1 MRKLMLLLLPILLL
15 LLPISFGMGGKQTQ
29 PISVE
34 PLEPTKIEVELVEP
48 KFVKPTY
55 TLNVEPLI
63 QAMIMVESRGN
74 DSAVGDVHLGEP
86 SIGVLQIR
94 PIMVREVN
102 RILGIQKSELEYT
115 LEDRWSREKS
125 IEMFH
130 IVNNHHNKNSRYEE
144 IARAWNGGP
153 NWAEKSLTKRYWKR
167 VQQQLKKQ
175 KKNERSN
182 TDLKEV

>member
-1 MRKLMLLLLPILLL
+1 MRKLMLLLI
-15 LLPISFGMGGKQTQ
+15 PISFGMGGTQTQ
-29 PISVE
+29 LISVE
-34 PLEPTKIEVELVEP
+34 TIEPTKLEVEVGEP
-48 KFVKPTY
+48 KFVKPVY
-55 TLNVEPLI
+55 TLDVEPLI

-74 DSAVGDVHLGEP
+74 DSAYHKGEKAA
-86 SIGVLQIR
+86 GCLQIR

-130 IVNNHHNKNSRYEE
+130 IVNNHHNKNSTYEE

-167 VQQQLKKQ
+167 VQKQLKKQ
-175 KKNERSN
+175 QKDERSN
-182 TDLKEV
+182 TELTEV

>member
-1 MRKLMLLLLPILLL
+1 MRKLMLLLLPV
-15 LLPISFGMGGKQTQ
+15 SVGMGGTQTQ

-34 PLEPTKIEVELVEP
+34 PLEPIRIEVEVVEP

-63 QAMIMVESRGN
+63 QAMIMVESEGN
-74 DSAVGDVHLGEP
+74 DSAYHKGEKAA
-86 SIGVLQIR
+86 GCLQIR

-130 IVNNHHNKNSRYEE
+130 IVNNHHNKNSTYEE

-153 NWAEKSLTKRYWKR
+153 NWFKKSLTKRYWKR
-167 VQQQLKKQ
+167 VQKQLKKQ
-175 KKNERSN
+175 QKDERSN
-182 TDLKEV
+182 TELTEV

>member
-1 MRKLMLLLLPILLL
+1 MRKLMLLLI
-15 LLPISFGMGGKQTQ
+15 PISLGLGGTETTEFE
-29 PISVE
+29 PINTLDVT
-34 PLEPTKIEVELVEP
+34 PLEVLVVEP

-55 TLNVEPLI
+55 TLDVDPLI
-63 QAMIMVESRGN
+63 QAMILVESEGN
-74 DSAVGDVHLGEP
+74 DSAYHKREKAAGC
-86 SIGVLQIR
+86 LQIR

-130 IVNNHHNKNSRYEE
+130 IVNGYHNKNSTYEE

-153 NWAEKSLTKRYWKR
+153 KWIKKSLTKRYWKR
-167 VQQQLKKQ
+167 VQKQLKKQ
-175 KKNERSN
+175 QKDERSN
-182 TDLKEV
+182 TELAKV

>member
-1 MRKLMLLLLPILLL
+1 MLLLI
-15 LLPISFGMGGKQTQ
+15 PISFGMGGTQTQ
-29 PISVE
+29 LISVE
-34 PLEPTKIEVELVEP
+34 TIEPTKLEVEVGEP
-48 KFVKPTY
+48 KFVKPVY
-55 TLNVEPLI
+55 TLDVEPLI

-74 DSAVGDVHLGEP
+74 DSAYHKGEKAVGC
-86 SIGVLQIR
+86 LQIR

-130 IVNNHHNKNSRYEE
+130 IVNNHHNKNSTYEE

-167 VQQQLKKQ
+167 VQKQLKKQ
-175 KKNERSN
+175 QKDERSN
-182 TDLKEV
+182 TELTEV

>member
-1 MRKLMLLLLPILLL
+1 MRKLMLLLI
-15 LLPISFGMGGKQTQ
+15 PISFGMGGTQTQ

-74 DSAVGDVHLGEP
+74 DSAYHKGEKAA
-86 SIGVLQIR
+86 GCLQIR

-130 IVNNHHNKNSRYEE
+130 IVNNHHNKNSTYEE

-153 NWAEKSLTKRYWKR
+153 NWFKKSLTKRYWKR
-167 VQQQLKKQ
+167 VQKQLKKQ
-175 KKNERSN
+175 QKDERSN
-182 TDLKEV
+182 TELTEV

>member
-1 MRKLMLLLLPILLL
+1 MRNLILLL
-15 LLPISFGMGGKQTQ
+15 IPISLGVGGKEVHIK
-29 PISVE
+29 PIE
-34 PLEPTKIEVELVEP
+34 NLEPIELEVILVEP

-55 TLNVEPLI
+55 TLDVEPLI

-74 DSAVGDVHLGEP
+74 DSAYHKGEKAA
-86 SIGVLQIR
+86 GCLQIR

-102 RILGIQKSELEYT
+102 RILKIQKSELEYT

-130 IVNNHHNKNSRYEE
+130 IVNSYHNKNSTYEE

-167 VQQQLKKQ
+167 VQKQLKKQ
-175 KKNERSN
+175 QKDERSN
-182 TDLKEV
+182 TELTEV

>member
-1 MRKLMLLLLPILLL
+1 MRKLMLLLI
-15 LLPISFGMGGKQTQ
+15 PISLGLGGTETKVFE
-29 PISVE
+29 PIDTLDVT
-34 PLEPTKIEVELVEP
+34 PLEVLVVEP

-55 TLNVEPLI
+55 TLDIEPLI
-63 QAMIMVESRGN
+63 QAMILVESEGN
-74 DSAVGDVHLGEP
+74 DSAYHKREKAAGC
-86 SIGVLQIR
+86 LQIR

-130 IVNNHHNKNSRYEE
+130 IVNGYHNKNSTYEE

-153 NWAEKSLTKRYWKR
+153 NWIKKSLTKRYWKR
-167 VQQQLKKQ
+167 VQRELKKQ
-175 KKNERSN
+175 QKDEYSDNGFAN
-182 TDLKEV
+182 L

>member
-1 MRKLMLLLLPILLL
+1 MRKLMLLLI
-15 LLPISFGMGGKQTQ
+15 PISFGMGGTQTQ

-55 TLNVEPLI
+55 TLDVEPLI

-74 DSAVGDVHLGEP
+74 DSAYHKGEKAA
-86 SIGVLQIR
+86 GCLQIR

-102 RILGIQKSELEYT
+102 RILGIQNSELEYT

-167 VQQQLKKQ
+167 VQKQLKKQ
-175 KKNERSN
+175 QKDERSN
-182 TDLKEV
+182 TDLTEV

>member
-1 MRKLMLLLLPILLL
+1 MRKLMLLLI
-15 LLPISFGMGGKQTQ
+15 PISLGLGGTETTEFE
-29 PISVE
+29 PINTLDVT
-34 PLEPTKIEVELVEP
+34 PLEVLVVEP

-55 TLNVEPLI
+55 TLDVDPLI
-63 QAMIMVESRGN
+63 QAMIMVESEGN
-74 DSAVGDVHLGEP
+74 DSAYHKREKAAGC
-86 SIGVLQIR
+86 LQIR

-130 IVNNHHNKNSRYEE
+130 IVNGYHNKNSTYEE

-153 NWAEKSLTKRYWKR
+153 NWIKKSLTKRYWKR
-167 VQQQLKKQ
+167 VQRELKKQ
-175 KKNERSN
+175 QKNEYSDN
-182 TDLKEV
+182 GFANL

>member
-1 MRKLMLLLLPILLL
+1 MRKLMLLLI
-15 LLPISFGMGGKQTQ
+15 PISFGMGGTQTQ

-34 PLEPTKIEVELVEP
+34 TIEPTKLEVEVVEP
-48 KFVKPTY
+48 KFVKPVY
-55 TLNVEPLI
+55 TLDVEPLI

-74 DSAVGDVHLGEP
+74 DSAYHKGEKAA
-86 SIGVLQIR
+86 GCLQIR

-102 RILGIQKSELEYT
+102 RILDIQKSELEYT

-130 IVNNHHNKNSRYEE
+130 IVNNHHNKNSTYEE

-153 NWAEKSLTKRYWKR
+153 NWFKKSLTKRYWKR
-167 VQQQLKKQ
+167 VQKQLKKQ
-175 KKNERSN
+175 QKDERSN
-182 TDLKEV
+182 TDLTEV